1 MSTARL
7 LASALLLTSLGC
19 AEEPAETPPAFPP
32 IEGLTALEDT
42 DPADGVVEYSMT
54 VEKEDIEFIDGVTTK
69 MFTYDKL
76 TPGPLLQAHV
86 GDLVRVH
93 VTNDLGEPTT
103 VHWHGM
109 RVPADMDGVVAGG
122 LLAIE
127 PGDTFTYEFVAPE
140 AGTFW
145 YHPHV
150 RSAVQ
155 VEAGLYGVFVVHER
169 QELRPQIDADRVFV
183 IDDIRLDE
191 DGSISE
197 HVNGGM
203 DVMHGRAGNVL
214 LVNGSE
220 SAPRV
225 DMVPGSVERWRL
237 VNTAN
242 ARTMYLRFPRLEV
255 REIGGDGGLWL
266 QAWTRGIE
274 DLVLPVGARAELE
287 VRLADGETRG
297 DMTLVVLV
305 SDGNGGAMEDE
316 LQAVRVRAPEGELV
330 AGGFAGYTADPSVV
344 VPDATADDAPDHE
357 VAFSGYNDDGQIVF
371 TMNDRAWPD
380 YEEWVVDRGAL
391 QVIDVS
397 NDLGMEHPF
406 HLHGQWFTVLSRN
419 GQPAPELGLRDTV
432 LVGGMET
439 VRIATTF
446 DNPGLWMVHC
456 HILEH
461 AEAGMMAVVEVRE

>member
-1 MSTARL
+1 MVRALVIASVALSL
-7 LASALLLTSLGC
+7 LPAC
-19 AEEPAETPPAFPP
+19 VEPPEQLAPAMPSVQ
-32 IEGLTALEDT
+32 GLVPLEDT
-42 DPADGVVEYSMT
+42 EPADGVVEYSIT
-54 VEKEDIEFIDGVTTK
+54 VEKEDIELIEGQVTK

-76 TPGPLLQAHV
+76 TPGPLLQATV

-109 RVPADMDGVVAGG
+109 RVPAEMDGVVMGG

-127 PGDTFTYEFVAPE
+127 HGETFTYEFVAPE

-155 VEAGLYGVFVVHER
+155 VEAGLYGAIVVHEPE
-169 QELRPQIDADRVFV
+169 ELRPQVDADRIFV
-183 IDDIRLDE
+183 LDDIRLDS
-191 DGSISE
+191 DGSIAE

-214 LVNGSE
+214 LVNGST

-242 ARTMYLRFPRLEV
+242 ARTMHLRFPRLEV
-255 REIGGDGGLWL
+255 REIGGDGGLWP
-266 QAWTRGIE
+266 QEWTRGIE
-274 DLVLPVGARAELE
+274 SLVLPVGARAELE
-287 VRLADGETRG
+287 VRLAEGEERG
-297 DMTLVVLV
+297 DMTTVVLV
-305 SDGNGGAMEDE
+305 SDGNGGAVEED
-316 LQAVRVRAPEGELV
+316 LQTVRVRPPEGELV
-330 AGGFAGYTADPSVV
+330 PGGLPGYTANPTVV
-344 VPDATADDAPDHE
+344 VPDATAEDEPDHE
-357 VAFSGYNDDGQIVF
+357 VAFSGYNDDGEIVF

-380 YEEWVVDRGAL
+380 YEDWVVDLGDV
-391 QVIDVS
+391 QVIDVT
-397 NDLGMEHPF
+397 NELGMEHPF
-406 HLHGQWFTVLSRN
+406 HLHGQWFTVLSRD
-419 GQPAPELGLRDTV
+419 GEPATEIGLRDTV
-432 LVGGMET
+432 LVRGFET
-439 VRIATTF
+439 VRIAAAF
-446 DNPGLWMVHC
+446 DNPGTWMVHC